1 MTSAKND
8 FIGLYHENCYL
19 VGGNEPLVG
28 GGESTEEEFLLVVGR
43 GGKSKFLASG
53 GNSPQSMENPAS

>member
-28 GGESTEEEFLLVVGR
+28 GGVY
-43 GGKSKFLASG
+43 
-53 GNSPQSMENPAS
+53 